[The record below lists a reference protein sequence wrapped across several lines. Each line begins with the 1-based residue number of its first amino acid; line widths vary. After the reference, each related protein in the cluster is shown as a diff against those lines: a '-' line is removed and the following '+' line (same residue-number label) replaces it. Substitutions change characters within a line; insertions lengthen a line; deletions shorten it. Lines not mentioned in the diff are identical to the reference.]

1 MARAT
6 GLAAL
11 GDILGALAG
20 RTFGDSGVA
29 STALAV
35 SPALT
40 PIDCSLGDT
49 FSYKLRASSVFKIGN
64 PTNPG
69 AGAELNF
76 HFTGVTTFGTLVWD
90 TAYALTG
97 ALATFSTAKIKS
109 IGFKFNTLTGKF
121 TETYRTTSKSG

>member
-1 MARAT
+1 MTRFANA
-6 GLAAL
+6 AAL
-11 GDILGALAG
+11 GDVVAALAG

-40 PIDCSLGDT
+40 AVDCSLGDT

-64 PTNPG
+64 PTNISD
-69 AGAELNF
+69 GAEVNL
-76 HFTGVTTFGTLVWD
+76 HVQGITTFGTLVFD
-90 TAYALTG
+90 TLYQTTAAF
-97 ALATFSTAKIKS
+97 ATFSTGKVKS
-109 IGFKFNTLTGKF
+109 IGFKWNALTGKF

>member
-1 MARAT
+1 MARS
-6 GLAAL
+6 GNLAAL
-11 GDILGALAG
+11 GDVVAALAG

-40 PIDCSLGDT
+40 PVDCSIGDT
-49 FSYKLRASSVFKIGN
+49 FSYKLRATSVFKIGN
-64 PTNPG
+64 PSN
-69 AGAELNF
+69 AGTGSELNF

-109 IGFKFNTLTGKF
+109 IGFKYNALTGKF
-121 TETYRTTSKSG
+121 TETYRTTSKTG

>member
-1 MARAT
+1 MARAASV
-6 GLAAL
+6 AAL
-11 GDILGALAG
+11 GDVVAALAG

-40 PIDCSLGDT
+40 AVDCSLGDT
-49 FSYKLRASSVFKIGN
+49 FSYKIRATSVFKIGN
-64 PTNPG
+64 PSNAGPG
-69 AGAELNF
+69 SELNF
-76 HFTGVTTFGTLVWD
+76 HFTGITTFGTLVWD

-109 IGFKFNTLTGKF
+109 IGFKYNVLTAKF

>member
-1 MARAT
+1 MARVQ

-11 GDILGALAG
+11 GDIAGALAG

-40 PIDCSLGDT
+40 TIDTTLGDS
-49 FSYKLRASSVFKIGN
+49 FAFKLRASSVFKIGN
-64 PTNPG
+64 PTNYG
-69 AGAELNF
+69 DGSELHF
-76 HFTGVTTFGTLVWD
+76 HFLGVTTFGTVVWD
-90 TAYALTG
+90 TLYALTG
-97 ALATFSTAKIKS
+97 SLASFSTGKVKS
-109 IGFKFNTLTGKF
+109 IGFKFNKLTGKF

>member
-1 MARAT
+1 MARVQ

-11 GDILGALAG
+11 GDIAGALAG

-40 PIDCSLGDT
+40 TIDTTLGDS
-49 FSYKLRASSVFKIGN
+49 FAFKMRASSVFKIGN
-64 PTNPG
+64 PTNPQS
-69 AGAELNF
+69 GAEINL
-76 HFTGVTTFGTLVWD
+76 HILGITTFGTLVFD
-90 TAYALTG
+90 SAYALTG
-97 ALATFSTAKIKS
+97 AFATFSTGKVKS
-109 IGFKFNTLTGKF
+109 IGFKYNALTSKW